1 MAEAQKTSSGNGG
14 RTGAADVDRELTAL
28 KNDMAR
34 LSEDVTKLV
43 SAGSNQAMRTVR
55 GQVRRAKRGFDDA
68 VSDAG
73 EMGREA
79 VDSMREA
86 RDSLA
91 EMVDE
96 SIEERPYTTLA
107 LALAA
112 GFVLGA
118 AWRK

>member
-1 MAEAQKTSSGNGG
+1 
-14 RTGAADVDRELTAL
+14 
-28 KNDMAR
+28 
-34 LSEDVTKLV
+34 
-43 SAGSNQAMRTVR
+43 
-55 GQVRRAKRGFDDA
+55 
-68 VSDAG
+68 
-73 EMGREA
+73 MGREA